1 LNDPVSG
8 VRIENVN
15 RGAKDVLRIVKKLT
29 DDIVKREP
37 HPPGAHAA
45 FSCGKTVERV
55 FHSASFVL
63 DYAESQKKSRTSP
76 CGQRIETIRMS
87 LVAVLNLSLSFVGR
101 EILRE
106 ANFQVEPGDRI
117 GLVGPNG
124 SGKTSLLRMI
134 VGELQPDKGE
144 IRIAKGARLGYL
156 PQDIYE
162 VLSGGLL
169 QFVVDSVPSRVPLKE
184 QLAALE
190 SSLGDHPDPQ
200 TQSRLAAQLA
210 EVHHKIIDLDAH
222 HPLHLAEKILLGLGF
237 KPEDFPKAVGS
248 LSGGWKMRAA
258 LASLL
263 YQSPDLLLLDE
274 PTNHLDVPSVHW
286 LKEFLRTYK
295 GGMIL
300 ICHDREFLNRHSE
313 RTISF
318 EPEGMKFYNGNY
330 EHYLKARE
338 EETRVLEARAKHQE
352 RKVKEAERFIER
364 FRAKASKARQAQSK
378 IKLVK
383 KIELVETFQKRKTIR
398 FSFPPVPRSGR
409 EVVSLQ
415 GLSKS
420 FGSLIL
426 YEDLNLRVMRGE
438 RVAIVGPNGAGKT
451 TLLRLIAGEILPD
464 RGQAALGHNVTMSY
478 YAQHLSEMLD
488 PNKTILAE
496 VYQVVPHESVSFVRG
511 VCGAFLFS
519 GPDVDKAVG
528 ILSGGE
534 RARVSLAKILVK
546 PGNLIIMDEPTNHL
560 DIISSEMLIDALQ
573 DFEGTLLFVSH
584 NLSFVNRLATKIW
597 DIRDNAI
604 VEYPG
609 TLQEYFDHLAGKEA
623 ELQVEEAR
631 QGQGQEDNT
640 ASRQK
645 RKTLRREKAEKR
657 SSIAAALKPIQT
669 KLKQLEERID
679 VMEKRKTE
687 LEQFL
692 ADPELFKDKSKSVP
706 LLNEYGDLRKKL
718 DELMGRWEYQQEQLE
733 AVKRELGIKNQ

>member
-1 LNDPVSG
+1 
-8 VRIENVN
+8 
-15 RGAKDVLRIVKKLT
+15 
-29 DDIVKREP
+29 
-37 HPPGAHAA
+37 
-45 FSCGKTVERV
+45 
-55 FHSASFVL
+55 
-63 DYAESQKKSRTSP
+63 
-76 CGQRIETIRMS
+76 MS
-87 LVAVLNLSLSFVGR
+87 LVTVLNLSLTFVGR
-101 EILRE
+101 EILKE
-106 ANFQVEPGDRI
+106 VNFQVEPGERI

-134 VGELQPDKGE
+134 VGELPPDRGE
-144 IRIAKGARLGYL
+144 IRIAKGARVGYL
-156 PQDIYE
+156 PQDVYE

-169 QFVVDSVPSRVPLKE
+169 QFVVDSVPTRVQLKE

-190 SSLGDHPDPQ
+190 SSLANHPDPQ

-210 EVHHKIIDLDAH
+210 EVHHKITDLDTH
-222 HPLHLAEKILLGLGF
+222 YPPHLAEKILLGLGF
-237 KPEDFPKAVGS
+237 KPQDFPRGMGS

-286 LKEFLRTYK
+286 MEDFLRTYK
-295 GGMIL
+295 GAIIL
-300 ICHDREFLNRHSE
+300 ICHDREFLNRQSE

-318 EPEGMKFYNGNY
+318 EPEGMRFYNGNY

-338 EETRVLEARAKHQE
+338 EENRVLEARAKHQE
-352 RKVKEAERFIER
+352 QKVKEAERFIER

-398 FSFPPVPRSGR
+398 FSFPPVARSGR
-409 EVVSLQ
+409 EVLSIQ
-415 GLSKS
+415 GLSKG
-420 FGSLIL
+420 FGSLTL
-426 YEDLNLRVMRGE
+426 YKDLNLRVMRGE

-451 TLLRLIAGEILPD
+451 TLLRLIAGEIQPD
-464 RGQAALGHNVTMSY
+464 QGRAALGHNVSLSY

-488 PNKTILAE
+488 PSRTILAE

-546 PGNLIIMDEPTNHL
+546 PGNLIVMDEPTNHL

-573 DFEGTLLFVSH
+573 DFDGTLLFVSH

-597 DIRDNAI
+597 DIRDGAMI
-604 VEYPG
+604 EYPG

-623 ELQVEEAR
+623 ELEVEEER
-631 QGQGQEDNT
+631 QDLGEEVDL

-645 RKTLRREKAEKR
+645 RKSLRKEKAEKR
-657 SSIAAALKPIQT
+657 GLIAATLKPIQT
-669 KLKQLEERID
+669 KLRHLEERID
-679 VMEKRKTE
+679 EMEKRKAE
-687 LEQFL
+687 LEQSL
-692 ADPELFKDKSKSVP
+692 ADPDLFKDKSKSVP

-733 AVKRELGIKNQ
+733 AAKRELGIKNQ